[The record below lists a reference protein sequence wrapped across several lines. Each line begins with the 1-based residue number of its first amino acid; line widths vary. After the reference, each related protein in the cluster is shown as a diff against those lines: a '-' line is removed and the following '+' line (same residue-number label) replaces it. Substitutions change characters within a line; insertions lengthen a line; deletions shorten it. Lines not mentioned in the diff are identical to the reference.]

1 MVSTSNDFAVALFM
15 LAMEKNKLKEFKD
28 DLDTVKSVFSENPDY
43 AVLLSSP
50 GVPKKE
56 RVALID
62 TAFGGSV
69 CEDVVSFLKVL
80 CEHNKVTVLFDC
92 IRVFSELKKQAENR
106 VTAKVYSAAPLDEEQ
121 LSRLKEQLTKRLGS
135 TVKIKTQIDKTLIG
149 GIKIEFEDK
158 VIDASI
164 KKRLHDIKEVISG

>member
-15 LAMEKNKLKEFKD
+15 LAVEKDRLKEFNN
-28 DLDTVKSVFSENPDY
+28 DLNTVKAVFAENPDY

-62 TAFGGSV
+62 TAFGGNV
-69 CEDVVSFLKVL
+69 CEDIVSFLKVL
-80 CEHNKVTVLFDC
+80 CEHNKVIMLFDC
-92 IRVFSELKKQAENR
+92 IRVFSDLKKQAENR
-106 VTAKVYSAAPLDEEQ
+106 VTTRVYSAAPLEEEQ
-121 LSRLKEQLTKRLGS
+121 ISKLKDQLTKKLGS

-158 VIDASI
+158 VIDGSI
-164 KKRLHDIKEVISG
+164 KKQLHDIKEVISE

>member
-15 LAMEKNKLKEFKD
+15 LATEQNKLKEFHD
-28 DLDTVKSVFSENPDY
+28 DLDTVKTVFKENPEY

-56 RVALID
+56 RAALID
-62 TAFGGSV
+62 TAFGGNV

-80 CEHNKVTVLFDC
+80 CEHNKVTMLFDC

-121 LSRLKEQLTKRLGS
+121 MLKLKEQLSKKLGS
-135 TVKIKTQIDKTLIG
+135 TVKIKTYIDKTLIG
-149 GIKIEFEDK
+149 GIKIEFEDR
-158 VIDASI
+158 VIDGSI